1 LAWTS
6 GVQTRIPA
14 SPGQDSCG
22 RSTWRLGWKDAPGEG
37 ISIAHHR
44 RSFSVTFVLFVAALL
59 VKGFTHDLFLET
71 GVLLVSV
78 KLILNTY
85 HMEEHTRGLEE
96 RIDHVLSL
104 MQTLAHEHQGQFETP
119 R

>member
-1 LAWTS
+1 METGMEKHAIARHLD
-6 GVQTRIPA
+6 RA
-14 SPGQDSCG
+14 SSAVIF
-22 RSTWRLGWKDAPGEG
+22 L
-37 ISIAHHR
+37 
-44 RSFSVTFVLFVAALL
+44 TFVLFVAALL

-85 HMEEHTRGLEE
+85 HMEEHTRRLEE
-96 RIDHVLSL
+96 RLDDVLSL
-104 MQTLAHEHQGQFETP
+104 MRTLAHEHRGQGEPP